1 MHSPSHE
8 RLWYVAAVRGFNSIV
23 DVTGEAWE
31 RSKPNSIS
39 VATQFLISKF
49 SVIYVY
55 E

>member
-23 DVTGEAWE
+23 DVTGEAWA
-31 RSKPNSIS
+31 RSKPNGIS
-39 VATQFLISKF
+39 VLAQFMSSKF
-49 SVIYVY
+49 NVMYMS